1 MPLGRAIKIG
11 VALTALL
18 TVAAA
23 APGEPPVPLTINHEG
38 LLLADDGLPM
48 EGNVVLTLGIYD
60 VPQGGQPLWTEQA
73 QILLVDGYYS
83 LRLGLLDSL
92 EGVFD
97 GNARYLGI
105 TVNGPPEL
113 TPRHPLS
120 SVPYAVVAGEVLG
133 PIHPSAVYIGDFK
146 VIDEDGNW
154 VGREI
159 DGVGGGG
166 GGDGYSTPAEVLQA
180 LLQVDGAGSGLQA
193 DLLDG
198 VEGAS
203 YVQRGADLLAAVTA
217 VDGAGTGLDA
227 DRLDGFDSSEFLR
240 PDADGAATTVLNLL
254 TTVHGSGSTLDADR
268 LDGLD
273 SASFMRRDGD
283 TSTTGAL
290 DVGGD
295 LQADGDGTVLGTL
308 EAGSVEVPV
317 GGSVGVGTAA
327 PEAELDVVG
336 EVATDR
342 LRLRVTNTDCTAD
355 DAGTIRWTGDAFE
368 GCDGQQWTA
377 LTGGDGGGNNPGDPS
392 AAFVWGCDPGSWS
405 YSAPRIICSVQVDL
419 TEEMAVI
426 AHVNG
431 HWNTT
436 SGACFGE
443 ILFDNET
450 TYPDGNSVYQRKE
463 GIHAYSAGTWMPV
476 AMMRSRILP
485 AGPHTFSYAISTT
498 GACSLNGSS
507 MHGIAV
513 PTGGQ
518 GREIECDPGAWSH
531 SDNTDICSIDI
542 DLPVRSAVV
551 AHFNGHWNV
560 PAGGNW
566 CIGEILFEAEAPHP
580 DGSSA
585 YVNRDGLHGYETPSW
600 QAVSSSRVAIL
611 EPGSRRF
618 KYAMRTHRGCSMNGT
633 SLHGVTFPAREGTQ
647 IATCIPP
654 AWDAHADT
662 AVCSHNI
669 MLNRE
674 SLVLSHVQGHW
685 LVNNGSWGMLE
696 ILYDAAE
703 PRPAASSAYV
713 NRDGIHGYWTRSWLP
728 VHTARSALFAAG
740 AHLMRYYVLES
751 GTTQINGSSMR
762 TLIIPR

>member
-1 MPLGRAIKIG
+1 MLSHR
-11 VALTALL
+11 ALTATLVGL
-18 TVAAA
+18 AALASLAVA
-23 APGEPPVPLTINHEG
+23 PIGDPPVPLTINHEG
-38 LLLADDGLPM
+38 LLLDDDGLPM
-48 EGNVVLTLGIYD
+48 EGDVILTFAIYD
-60 VPQGGQPLWTEQA
+60 GAEGGLARWTEQA
-73 QILLVDGYYS
+73 QLSLVDGYYS
-83 LRLGLLDSL
+83 LRLGLQSSL
-92 EGVFD
+92 GDVFD
-97 GNARYLGI
+97 GTPRYLGV
-105 TVNGPPEL
+105 TVGEPPEL
-113 TPRHPLS
+113 SPRHPLS
-120 SVPYAVVAGEVLG
+120 SVPYAVVAGDVVG
-133 PIHPSAVYIGDFK
+133 PIHPESVWIGDVQ
-146 VIDEDGNW
+146 VIDEAGNW
-154 VGREI
+154 RGPEI
-159 DGVGGGG
+159 QGGGG
-166 GGDGYSTPAEVLQA
+166 GGDGYSTPAEVLAA
-180 LLQVDGAGSGLQA
+180 LLQVDGPGSGLQA

-198 VEGAS
+198 VEGAAF
-203 YVQRGADLLAAVTA
+203 VQRGADLLAAVTA
-217 VDGAGTGLDA
+217 VDGAGTGIDA

-240 PDADGAATTVLNLL
+240 PGDATAPATVLGLL
-254 TTVHGSGSTLDADR
+254 LGVDGSLSTLDADR

-273 SASFMRRDGD
+273 SGAFMRRDGD
-283 TSTTGAL
+283 TNTTGSL

-295 LQADGDGTVLGTL
+295 LQASGDGDVGGTL
-308 EAGSVEVPV
+308 VAGNVEVPV
-317 GGSVGVGTAA
+317 GGSVGVGTDN

-336 EVATDR
+336 EVATDE
-342 LRLRVTNTDCTAD
+342 LRLRVTNGDCTAA
-355 DAGTIRWTGDAFE
+355 DAGTLRWTGEVFE
-368 GCDGQQWTA
+368 GCDGEQWTA
-377 LTGGDGGGNNPGDPS
+377 LTGGDAGGGDPGEPTS
-392 AAFVWGCDPGSWS
+392 FAWGCDPGSWS

-419 TEEMAVI
+419 PEEMAVI

-463 GIHAYSAGTWMPV
+463 GIHAYSAGSWMPV
-476 AMMRSRILP
+476 GFMRSRILP

-507 MHGIAV
+507 LHGIAV

-518 GREIECDPGAWSH
+518 GREIVCDPAAWSY
-531 SDNTDICSIDI
+531 SDNADICSVDI

-566 CIGEILFEAEAPHP
+566 CMAEILFEAEAPHP

-585 YVNRDGLHGYETPSW
+585 YVNRDGLHGYETSSW

-633 SLHGVTFPAREGTQ
+633 SLHGVTFPAPEGTQ
-647 IATCIPP
+647 IASCIPP
-654 AWDAHADT
+654 AWDSHADS
-662 AVCSHNI
+662 APCSHNI
-669 MLNRE
+669 IINKE

-696 ILYDAAE
+696 ILYDGAE

-728 VHTARSALFAAG
+728 VHTARSSLFAAG
-740 AHLMRYYVLES
+740 AHLLRYYVLES